1 MEMKEIQEGASIN
14 YTDSINDSINLED
27 DIDIDILNYESNFST
42 SNTLNAIN
50 LKKQS
55 NGDIEND
62 GNFTKVEILGLDES
76 DTSEQFSANN
86 KNKQLLKKH
95 IFAVCLTLGW
105 IIFYLIS
112 LLGCP
117 TSENKY
123 KCDEPMNRFR
133 MINRIYYLLASVFLF
148 FSINIL
154 VLFKKIDKKYFYI
167 SLTIFVYLV
176 YVYDTGDDNLYH
188 GFFNRKFFYLFYL
201 IYSIIFT
208 FCFLLYKS
216 LITRPIITL
225 ILISYL
231 IYYSYFKILRP
242 TINQSCDNW
251 NKGFKNST
259 IIDDAYC
266 KIDKPE
272 VCHLKIFNGV
282 FDFSKLF
289 GLDCKYYKND
299 KEYFLLKEWTN
310 KSESKIFGY
319 PRTEK
324 MKLFPDSTLYYLQN
338 NIFKSIIDM
347 HDKSIGD
354 EIKNQTE
361 VIIDFTNS
369 TNDFYPQVNITL
381 KKNETLIKERFIK
394 FNSSNSLFKNVL
406 YIYIDSLSKNHF
418 KRKLPK
424 VYEFFEENYLN
435 STSKFSSYQFLK
447 YHALLYYTY
456 PNVVPSSFGVK
467 HDKPGGKYF
476 IYNAKEAGYITGQA
490 YDACSKDI
498 FDLYEY
504 YEQIYDFP
512 TFDHEFFGLYCDPNY
527 AEPNLRR
534 QENYYLNM
542 NYQPLI
548 GAYSIK
554 RRCLYGKDAAE
565 YQIEYTKQFFDTYKD
580 QAKIFRLSFI
590 DAHEFSQ
597 EVIKYV
603 DDPIYNMLNYLKIK
617 GHLDDTLV
625 ILQSDHG
632 TSIKGTYSIW
642 EPRDYYNE
650 IFLPCLFYM
659 IPKNVTGFEDLDD
672 SLKYNEN
679 IMTTPFDFYASLI
692 NVFERNSTVQNYG
705 ISLFSNY
712 VDKTKRDCKTFDI
725 EDKYCMC
732 KARI

>member
-1 MEMKEIQEGASIN
+1 MEMKKIQARESIN
-14 YTDSINDSINLED
+14 YPVSLNDSINLEEEN
-27 DIDIDILNYESNFST
+27 DIDILNYEHNFTT
-42 SNTLNAIN
+42 SNTLNVLNKIKN
-50 LKKQS
+50 TP
-55 NGDIEND
+55 GEIEISEK
-62 GNFTKVEILGLDES
+62 FTKVEILDSNKSETKDEMPLDYK
-76 DTSEQFSANN
+76 N
-86 KNKQLLKKH
+86 KNIIKKH
-95 IFAVCLTLGW
+95 IFSICITLGW

-148 FSINIL
+148 FCLIIL
-154 VLFKKIDKKYFYI
+154 ALFKNIHKKYFYI
-167 SLTIFVYLV
+167 SLTIFLYLV
-176 YVYDTGDDNLYH
+176 YFHDTGDDNLNH
-188 GFFNRKFFYLFYL
+188 GLFNRKFFYLFFI
-201 IYSIIFT
+201 IYSIIFS
-208 FCFLLYKS
+208 CFYFIYKCV
-216 LITRPIITL
+216 LIRPFITL

-231 IYYSYFKILRP
+231 IYYFIFKLLFP
-242 TINQSCDNW
+242 TIDKSCDYW
-251 NKGFKNST
+251 YKGFKNST
-259 IIDDAYC
+259 ILNDAHCY
-266 KIDKPE
+266 IEKPE
-272 VCHLKIFNGV
+272 VCHLQIFDGI
-282 FDFSKLF
+282 FDFSKLL
-289 GLDCKYYKND
+289 GLDCKYYRNE
-299 KEYFLLKEWTN
+299 KEYYLLKEWTN
-310 KSESKIFGY
+310 KSNTKIFGY

-324 MKLFPDSTLYYLQN
+324 MKIFPDSTLYYLQN
-338 NIFKSIIDM
+338 NVFNNIIDM
-347 HDKSIGD
+347 QDKSIRD

-369 TNDFYPQVNITL
+369 TNNFYPQVNITL
-381 KKNETLIKERFIK
+381 KKNDTLIEERSK
-394 FNSSNSLFKNVL
+394 NFNPSNSLFKNIL
-406 YIYIDSLSKNHF
+406 YIYIDSLSRNHF

-424 VYEFFEENYLN
+424 FYKFFEENYKN
-435 STSKFSSYQFLK
+435 TTSKFSSYQFLK
-447 YHALLYYTY
+447 NHALLYFTY
-456 PNVVPSSFGVK
+456 PNVIPSSFGVK
-467 HDKPGGKYF
+467 HDYYGGKYF
-476 IYNAKEAGYITGQA
+476 IYNAKQSGYITGQA

-498 FDLYEY
+498 IDLYEI

-597 EVIKYV
+597 EVIKYL
-603 DDPIYNMLNYLKIK
+603 DDPIYNMLNYLKNK
-617 GHLDDTLV
+617 GHLEDTLI

-642 EPRDYYNE
+642 EPRDYYDE

-659 IPKNVTGFEDLDD
+659 LPKDVTNYEDIDD
-672 SLKYNEN
+672 NLKFNEN

-692 NVFERNSTVQNYG
+692 NVFEKNSTFQNFG
-705 ISLFSNY
+705 LSLFSNY
-712 VDKTKRDCKTFDI
+712 IDKSKRDCKTFEI

-732 KARI
+732 RPGI